1 MVFLATSFIKKK
13 VIPTLEQQCKNR
25 LLVDVYIL
33 RVCVACAAVNRE
45 CVPIPEFPKPRNPNG
60 LFKRTRLIFS
70 LGFVI

>member
-1 MVFLATSFIKKK
+1 MYQEESYPNILVR
-13 VIPTLEQQCKNR
+13 LEQHCKNR

-45 CVPIPEFPKPRNPNG
+45 CVPLPEFPKPINPNG